1 MNKMGQA
8 IICKGLKKQLGNF
21 TLDYPVFTVAEG
33 TVHGLIGA
41 NGSGKTTTLK
51 LLLGLLRQDAGD
63 VSVLGS
69 TNIGVDDQARN
80 SIGFMVDGAGIP
92 SMLNPIELGR
102 LFQSLYTYWDASYY
116 QQLLMQF
123 HLDAKKP
130 YRKCS
135 RGMKVKI
142 QLALALSHNAK
153 LLILDEPTSGLDPV
167 SRDEIITLL
176 SRYSEDE
183 NHTILISSHI
193 TSDLEKLCDY
203 VTFLEDGKI
212 RLSSEKD
219 ELLERYRLIQIPST
233 RIADVE
239 PNTIKGRRDGQFQSE
254 FLMRT
259 EEVPPFGE
267 AQRVTLEQIIIM
279 LSVGGDWS

>member
-1 MNKMGQA
+1 
-8 IICKGLKKQLGNF
+8 LKKQLGNF

-63 VSVLGS
+63 VAVLGS

>member
-1 MNKMGQA
+1 M
-8 IICKGLKKQLGNF
+8 KKQLGNF

-63 VSVLGS
+63 VAVLGS

>member
-1 MNKMGQA
+1 MEQA
-8 IICKGLKKQLGNF
+8 VICKDVKKHIGNF
-21 TLDYPVFTVAEG
+21 TLEYQEFSVTQG

-51 LLLGLLRQDAGD
+51 LLLGLLRQDAGE

-69 TNIGVDDQARN
+69 RDIGLDDRTRN
-80 SIGFMVDGAGIP
+80 SIGFMVEDAGIP
-92 SMLNPIELGR
+92 SMLNPLELGR
-102 LFQSLYTYWDASYY
+102 VFQGIYSLWDASCY
-116 QQLLMQF
+116 QQLLRQF
-123 HLDAKKP
+123 HLDPKKP

-135 RGMKVKI
+135 RGMKVKT
-142 QLALALSHNAK
+142 QLAIALSHRSK

-183 NHTILISSHI
+183 DHTILISSHI

-219 ELLERYRLIQIPST
+219 ELLERYRLVQIPST

-239 PNTIKGRRDGQFQSE
+239 PNAIKGRRDGRFQSE
-254 FLMRT
+254 YLMRS
-259 EEVPPFGE
+259 EDVPPFGV

-279 LSVGGDWS
+279 LSKGGDWS

>member
-1 MNKMGQA
+1 MGQA

-63 VSVLGS
+63 VAVLGS

-123 HLDAKKP
+123 HLDSKKP

>member
-1 MNKMGQA
+1 MEQA

-21 TLDYPVFTVAEG
+21 ILDYQEFSIAQG

-51 LLLGLLRQDAGD
+51 LLLGLLRQDAGN
-63 VSVLGS
+63 VTVLGS
-69 TNIGVDDQARN
+69 TNIGLDYQTRD
-80 SIGFMVDGAGIP
+80 SIGFMVEDAGIP
-92 SMLNPIELGR
+92 SMLNPLELGR
-102 LFQSLYTYWDASYY
+102 VFQGMYSLWDASYY
-116 QQLLMQF
+116 QQLLRQF
-123 HLDAKKP
+123 HLDPKKP

-135 RGMKVKI
+135 RGMKVKM
-142 QLALALSHNAK
+142 QLAIALSHRSK

-183 NHTILISSHI
+183 DHTILISSHI

-219 ELLERYRLIQIPST
+219 ELLERYRLVQIPST

-239 PNTIKGRRDGQFQSE
+239 ANAIKGRRDGQFQSE
-254 FLMRT
+254 FLMRS
-259 EEVPPFGE
+259 EDVPPFGE
-267 AQRVTLEQIIIM
+267 VQRVTLEQIIIM
-279 LSVGGDWS
+279 VSKGGDWS

>member
-1 MNKMGQA
+1 MGQA

-123 HLDAKKP
+123 HLDSKKP